1 MNIEFSQ
8 QVSSDSEN
16 EGENRALQPPSQ
28 EEEVIIRDL
37 VSGTSY
43 VFSFKINFS
52 DNFYSSPSFYFEL
65 ILSDANIL
73 TSLSVY
79 GMG

>member
-37 VSGTSY
+37 VSGTSHL
-43 VFSFKINFS
+43 F
-52 DNFYSSPSFYFEL
+52 PL
-65 ILSDANIL
+65 R
-73 TSLSVY
+73 
-79 GMG
+79 

>member
-37 VSGTSY
+37 VS
-43 VFSFKINFS
+43 IN
-52 DNFYSSPSFYFEL
+52 
-65 ILSDANIL
+65 NIL
-73 TSLSVY
+73 ELVIIFREGIDTPRIIFIWISTGSLVDY
-79 GMG
+79 GR